1 MRVIRYA
8 AACRSI
14 IDISGYWIARVKP
27 AMTPGYTPT
36 RPLTLP
42 IPLRDQA
49 AAAPLCPGAAPDM
62 LLCWFQVTFA
72 PHRDTVMRRT
82 VWFSLVCMI
91 GLALLVSVRA
101 LSQFAGKAI
110 PKTPDSFA
118 TEDTPLAVKSDRLV
132 AADDEIVP
140 DKATVKTVKIAFPPS
155 TAKEDPGLV
164 APRKSYAS
172 MRGHAHHHRHY
183 KKRHRHRR

>member
-1 MRVIRYA
+1 
-8 AACRSI
+8 
-14 IDISGYWIARVKP
+14 
-27 AMTPGYTPT
+27 
-36 RPLTLP
+36 
-42 IPLRDQA
+42 
-49 AAAPLCPGAAPDM
+49 
-62 LLCWFQVTFA
+62 
-72 PHRDTVMRRT
+72 MRRT
-82 VWFSLVCMI
+82 VWFSLFCMI

-101 LSQFAGKAI
+101 LAPFAGKGT

-118 TEDTPLAVKSDRLV
+118 TDDVPPLAIKSDRLV